1 MKVIIAFLREKKESF
16 FSLKNDFLQKR
27 SKKKEGNR
35 FTRQRFD
42 RRETDNSLLYPHF
55 AHHFLS
61 GGEKSFKYP
70 EQLNRS
76 KDPPGTDKKIDP
88 RGDNF

>member
-1 MKVIIAFLREKKESF
+1 M
-16 FSLKNDFLQKR
+16 
-27 SKKKEGNR
+27 
-35 FTRQRFD
+35 QRLD
-42 RRETDNSLLYPHF
+42 RREINNSLLSPHF

-61 GGEKSFKYP
+61 GGEKSFKNP

-76 KDPPGTDKKIDP
+76 KDPPGIDKKIDP